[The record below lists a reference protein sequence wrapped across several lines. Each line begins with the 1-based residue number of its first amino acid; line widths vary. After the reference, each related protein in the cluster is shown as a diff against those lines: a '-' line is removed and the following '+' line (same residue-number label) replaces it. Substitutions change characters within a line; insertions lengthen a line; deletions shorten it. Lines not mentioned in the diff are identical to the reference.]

1 MKACKTSFK
10 YLGKAIKQCATIS
23 VKKIGKSINTH
34 RVDVLILTNICCG
47 RLQKKRKKPPI
58 LFIPEWMPFCNVI
71 LKLFPDFPGGPVVK
85 YLPAADS
92 IPGPRRFHA
101 LWGN

>member
-47 RLQKKRKKPPI
+47 RLQTKEKSLKFYSS
-58 LFIPEWMPFCNVI
+58 LNGCPF
-71 LKLFPDFPGGPVVK
+71 
-85 YLPAADS
+85 AM
-92 IPGPRRFHA
+92 
-101 LWGN
+101 